1 MKRVVSF
8 NFNTTIIGYSTRL
21 GYTVGMI
28 PILIK
33 VTAINKLSRDG
44 HRFQRTTIDR
54 KKLRQKLFLTVFSMI
69 SYLVIWTVIDRPRYE
84 LQYGSYGNVDDFSYR
99 YVNQYDACSSKSV
112 IWETAAFG
120 WEATMLIS
128 ATVLAFQSRE
138 VVIDDMNHSRSLAF
152 MVYSH
157 SLFLGMRILTTVLMF
172 VEKIPSSLSLIIISL
187 LQSFDMVV
195 ALCIYIVPMIF
206 EAYQKPEKKA
216 MKPVLVKG
224 KNGKSRRFIS
234 GVNIPS
240 GGIPNLIDSSRSLR
254 NTSRSRL
261 PTQNTSTTSLNQQ
274 SARTLPIG
282 AGDRVNSTLQL
293 SSQRKLPARHSS
305 LASIDEVGGASSS
318 VSFPSPVCG
327 SQRPS
332 QATSEEGV
340 GRTSD
345 AERRAS
351 GTGLVVI
358 SAADSS
364 SGPDPILIHAL
375 RSSLASFEERAISFS
390 DLSELWSN
398 ILATSQTSLED
409 RIKVEGGRD
418 AERTGLLSSAAAS
431 SSDPGPD
438 PIPIPEILRVSLQAL
453 NDSRTGDIDRSGE
466 TALVSSVADLSE
478 LHAKILSA
486 QTTSDRKNESEGQG
500 I

>member
-8 NFNTTIIGYSTRL
+8 NFNTTIMGYSTRL

-33 VTAINKLSRDG
+33 VTAINKLSRDS

-54 KKLRQKLFLTVFSMI
+54 KQLRQKLFLSVFSMI

-84 LQYGSYGNVDDFSYR
+84 LQYGSRGNVNDFS

-216 MKPVLVKG
+216 IKPVLVKG
-224 KNGKSRRFIS
+224 KNGKARRFIS

-282 AGDRVNSTLQL
+282 AGAGDRVNSTLQL
-293 SSQRKLPARHSS
+293 SSSQRKLPARHSS

-332 QATSEEGV
+332 QAASEEGV

-351 GTGLVVI
+351 GTGLVVS

-364 SGPDPILIHAL
+364 SGPEDPILIHAL
-375 RSSLASFEERAISFS
+375 RSSLASFEERTISFS
-390 DLSELWSN
+390 DLSKLWSN
-398 ILATSQTSLED
+398 VLATSQTSLED

-431 SSDPGPD
+431 SSDLGPD

-466 TALVSSVADLSE
+466 TALVSSVADLS
-478 LHAKILSA
+478 
-486 QTTSDRKNESEGQG
+486 
-500 I
+500 